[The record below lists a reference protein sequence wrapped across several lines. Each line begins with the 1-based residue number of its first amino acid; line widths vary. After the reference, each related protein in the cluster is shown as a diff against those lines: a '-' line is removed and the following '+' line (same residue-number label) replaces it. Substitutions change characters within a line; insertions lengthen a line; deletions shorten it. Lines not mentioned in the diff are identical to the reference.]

1 MANQNHSKILQLLE
15 KKQLNLSNKNGGD
28 EVEQWREE
36 HGEVQ
41 DSSSDLPQRLKAAE
55 EACRVAQVHDD
66 DMKRPKVIVCKT
78 QESEWTAIVQFND
91 EQDAKFLITL
101 ASKSNGIPL
110 KSTAEISHISLLD
123 ARKRL
128 NLVREGLDGK
138 R

>member
-110 KSTAEISHISLLD
+110 LIAQLRYCIFHCLMQESVLIWCVK
-123 ARKRL
+123 
-128 NLVREGLDGK
+128 GLEL
-138 R
+138 